1 MLRIVYRTKVD
12 QSAIYVIQKRRFFM
26 WKDAEN
32 TKQLNS
38 FKRLEDAKRGLCF
51 FDGTKEADTVVYS
64 V

>member
-1 MLRIVYRTKVD
+1 
-12 QSAIYVIQKRRFFM
+12 M